1 MASRSD
7 STGSLLFSSKQ
18 SFMNKMQ
25 ATHAIGV
32 YSIRQE
38 TIYTLYTRIIYVR
51 GEITRHGSAANGI
64 ADITRQKI
72 GCAQAKRAH
81 EMPGIAGKSGLA
93 QKEHPA
99 TRKPC
104 IYGRHTPIEPPEAAL
119 ALDALHVG
127 EVPRHDRNLMG

>member
-1 MASRSD
+1 
-7 STGSLLFSSKQ
+7 
-18 SFMNKMQ
+18 MNKMQ

-81 EMPGIAGKSGLA
+81 EMPGIAGNQGLLRRSTWPHA
-93 QKEHPA
+93 SRGYMEDILLLSPQ
-99 TRKPC
+99 R
-104 IYGRHTPIEPPEAAL
+104 L
-119 ALDALHVG
+119 L
-127 EVPRHDRNLMG
+127 